1 MARNPALSNAPSLAL
16 AYPQITTANLA
27 SPARTH
33 SMNRILAI
41 VSVLGQD
48 QKGVVA
54 RISTYLAE
62 QDINIED
69 IEQRVLRGQFLMDML
84 VDITD
89 ATTSLDE
96 LITGLLSIGSEIG
109 MDIRVTLHG
118 ERERRKVAILVSK
131 EAHCLEQLITDHR
144 AGLLHGELAIVA
156 GNHES
161 LAPIAAAA
169 GIPFAWHPSDD
180 KSAHE
185 AFVLQHLERAGA
197 DVVVLAR
204 YMQILTPAIVNPY
217 AGRIINIHP
226 SLLPYFPGANPY
238 RRAWEDGVRVT
249 GCTAHF
255 VTEELDAGPII
266 LQDVFH
272 IDVGVDAVD
281 DVRRKGRALEG
292 VVLSKALQ
300 LYLNNEVVVINGK
313 VVFKP
318 GMRTLLRDFGGS
330 QQ

>member
-1 MARNPALSNAPSLAL
+1 MHFAVARV
-16 AYPQITTANLA
+16 
-27 SPARTH
+27 
-33 SMNRILAI
+33 LAI
-41 VSVLGQD
+41 VSVLGRD

-54 RISTYLAE
+54 RISTHLAE
-62 QDINIED
+62 RDINIED
-69 IEQRVLRGQFLMDML
+69 TEQRVVRGQFLMDML

-89 ATTSLDE
+89 ASVSLDE
-96 LITGLLSIGSEIG
+96 LITGLLAIGNDIG
-109 MDIRVTLHG
+109 MEIRVTLHNQ
-118 ERERRKVAILVSK
+118 RERKRVAILVSK
-131 EAHCLEQLITDHR
+131 EPHCLEQLLADHR
-144 AGLLHGELAIVA
+144 AGELHGEVTAILS
-156 GNHES
+156 NHEDLRP
-161 LAPIAAAA
+161 LAEAA
-169 GIPFAWHPSDD
+169 GIAFKWFPSDD
-180 KSAHE
+180 KAAHE
-185 AFVLQHLERAGA
+185 AFLLRELEAVRA
-197 DVVVLAR
+197 DVAVLAR
-204 YMQILTPAIVNPY
+204 YMQILTPAVVAPY

-272 IDVGVDAVD
+272 IDVGVDGVD

-292 VVLSKALQ
+292 AVLSKALQ

-318 GMRTLLRDFGGS
+318 GMRTLLRDMDER
-330 QQ
+330 

>member
-1 MARNPALSNAPSLAL
+1 
-16 AYPQITTANLA
+16 
-27 SPARTH
+27 
-33 SMNRILAI
+33 MNRVLAI
-41 VSVLGQD
+41 VSVLGRD

-62 QDINIED
+62 KDVNIED
-69 IEQRVLRGQFLMDML
+69 IEQRVVRGQFLMDML

-89 ATTSLDE
+89 ASVSLDE
-96 LITGLLSIGSEIG
+96 LIPGLLAIGSEID
-109 MDIRVTLHG
+109 MEIRVTLHG
-118 ERERRKVAILVSK
+118 KRERRKVGILVSK
-131 EAHCLEQLITDHR
+131 EAHCLEQLIADHR
-144 AGLLHGELAIVA
+144 AGLLHGELAIVI

-161 LAPIAAAA
+161 LRPIAEGA

-180 KSAHE
+180 KAAHE
-185 AFVLQHLERAGA
+185 AFVLEQLNAAGV
-197 DVVVLAR
+197 DIVVLAR
-204 YMQILTPAIVNPY
+204 YMQILTPTIVGPY

-238 RRAWEDGVRVT
+238 RRAWEDGERVT

-272 IDVGVDAVD
+272 IEVGVDTVE

-292 VVLSKALQ
+292 VVLSRALQ
-300 LYLNNEVVVINGK
+300 LSLNNEVVVINGK

-318 GMRTLLRDFGGS
+318 GMRTLLREFGGEE
-330 QQ
+330 

>member
-1 MARNPALSNAPSLAL
+1 
-16 AYPQITTANLA
+16 
-27 SPARTH
+27 
-33 SMNRILAI
+33 MNRVLAI
-41 VSVLGQD
+41 VSVLGRD

-62 QDINIED
+62 REINIED
-69 IEQRVLRGQFLMDML
+69 IEQRVVRGQFLMDML

-89 ATTSLDE
+89 ATVSLDE
-96 LITGLLSIGSEIG
+96 LITGLLAIGSEIG
-109 MDIRVTLHG
+109 MDIRVTLHS
-118 ERERRKVAILVSK
+118 ERERRRVAVLVSK
-131 EAHCLEQLITDHR
+131 EAHCLEQLIADSR
-144 AGLLHGELAIVA
+144 AGLLHGELACVI
-156 GNHES
+156 GNHEV
-161 LAPIAAAA
+161 LRPIAESA
-169 GIPFAWHPSDD
+169 GIPFSWHPSDD
-180 KSAHE
+180 KAAHE
-185 AFVLQHLERAGA
+185 AFVLQELDRAKA

-204 YMQILTPAIVNPY
+204 YMQILTPAIVGPY

-272 IDVGVDAVD
+272 IEVGVDSVD
-281 DVRRKGRALEG
+281 DVRAKGRALEG
-292 VVLSKALQ
+292 VVLSRALQ

-318 GMRTLLRDFGGS
+318 GMRTLLRDFGGQDQGRRAS
-330 QQ
+330 TP

>member
-1 MARNPALSNAPSLAL
+1 
-16 AYPQITTANLA
+16 
-27 SPARTH
+27 
-33 SMNRILAI
+33 MNRVLAI
-41 VSVLGQD
+41 ISVLGRD

-62 QDINIED
+62 NDINIED
-69 IEQRVLRGQFLMDML
+69 IEQRVVRGQFLMDML

-89 ATTSLDE
+89 ASVSLDE
-96 LITGLLSIGSEIG
+96 LITGLLSIGSDIG

-118 ERERRKVAILVSK
+118 ERERRRVAVLVSK
-131 EAHCLEQLITDHR
+131 EAHCLEQLIADSR
-144 AGLLHGELAIVA
+144 SGLLHGELAIVI
-156 GNHES
+156 GNHEA
-161 LAPIAAAA
+161 LREIAAGA
-169 GIPFAWHPSDD
+169 GIPFAWFPSDD
-180 KSAHE
+180 KPAHE
-185 AFVLQHLERAGA
+185 AFVLEQLIGAHA

-204 YMQILTPAIVNPY
+204 YMQILTGTLCQPY
-217 AGRIINIHP
+217 AGKIINIHP

-272 IDVGVDAVD
+272 IDVGVDTVE

-292 VVLSKALQ
+292 IVLSRAVQ

-318 GMRTLLRDFGGS
+318 GMRTLLRDFGG
-330 QQ
+330 QEEMAQ

>member
-1 MARNPALSNAPSLAL
+1 
-16 AYPQITTANLA
+16 
-27 SPARTH
+27 
-33 SMNRILAI
+33 MNRVLAI
-41 VSVLGQD
+41 VSVLGRD

-62 QDINIED
+62 KDVNIED
-69 IEQRVLRGQFLMDML
+69 IEQRVVRGQFLMDML

-89 ATTSLDE
+89 ASVSLDE
-96 LITGLLSIGSEIG
+96 LIPGLLAIGSEID
-109 MDIRVTLHG
+109 MEIRVTLHG
-118 ERERRKVAILVSK
+118 KRERRKVGILVSK
-131 EAHCLEQLITDHR
+131 EAHCLEQLIADHR
-144 AGLLHGELAIVA
+144 AGLLHGELTIVI

-161 LAPIAAAA
+161 LRPIAEAA

-180 KSAHE
+180 KAAHE
-185 AFVLQHLERAGA
+185 AYVLEQLNAAGV
-197 DVVVLAR
+197 DIVVLAR
-204 YMQILTPAIVNPY
+204 YMQILTPTIVGPY

-272 IDVGVDAVD
+272 IDVGVDTVE

-292 VVLSKALQ
+292 VVLSRGLQ
-300 LYLNNEVVVINGK
+300 LSLNNEVVVINGK

-318 GMRTLLRDFGGS
+318 GMRTLLREFGGEE
-330 QQ
+330 

>member
-1 MARNPALSNAPSLAL
+1 
-16 AYPQITTANLA
+16 
-27 SPARTH
+27 
-33 SMNRILAI
+33 MNRILAI

-54 RISTYLAE
+54 RISTHLAKH
-62 QDINIED
+62 DINIED

-84 VDITD
+84 IDITD
-89 ATTSLDE
+89 ASISLDE
-96 LITGLLSIGSEIG
+96 LVTGLLGIGEDIG
-109 MDIRVTLHG
+109 MDIRVTLHN
-118 ERERRKVAILVSK
+118 ERERRKVGILVSK
-131 EAHCLEQLITDHR
+131 EAHCLEQLIADHR
-144 AGLLHGELAIVA
+144 AGLLHGELSLVA

-161 LAPIAAAA
+161 LRPIA
-169 GIPFAWHPSDD
+169 
-180 KSAHE
+180 
-185 AFVLQHLERAGA
+185 ERAGISFVWMA
-197 DVVVLAR
+197 SEDKPAHESFVLEQLTAAGVEVVVLAR
-204 YMQILTPAIVNPY
+204 YMQILTPTIVGPF

-272 IDVGVDAVD
+272 IEVGVDDVD

-318 GMRTLLRDFGGS
+318 GMRTLLRAPGGPG
-330 QQ
+330 

>member
-1 MARNPALSNAPSLAL
+1 
-16 AYPQITTANLA
+16 
-27 SPARTH
+27 
-33 SMNRILAI
+33 MNRVLAI
-41 VSVLGQD
+41 ISVLGRD

-54 RISTYLAE
+54 RISTYLAD

-69 IEQRVLRGQFLMDML
+69 IEQRVVRGQFLMDML

-89 ATTSLDE
+89 ATVSLDE
-96 LITGLLSIGSEIG
+96 LVTGLLSIGAEIG
-109 MDIRVTLHG
+109 MEIRVTLHNQ
-118 ERERRKVAILVSK
+118 RERRRVAVLVTK
-131 EAHCLEQLITDHR
+131 EEHCLEQLIADHR
-144 AGLLHGELAIVA
+144 AGLLHGELAVVV
-156 GNHES
+156 GNHEA
-161 LAPIAAAA
+161 LRPVAEAA
-169 GIPFAWHPSDD
+169 GLRFTWFPSED
-180 KSAHE
+180 KAAHE
-185 AFVLQHLERAGA
+185 AFVLEQLEAAGA

-204 YMQILTPAIVNPY
+204 YMQILTPTVVGPY

-272 IDVGVDAVD
+272 IEVGVDTVE

-292 VVLSKALQ
+292 VVLSRALQ

-318 GMRTLLRDFGGS
+318 GMKTLLRDFGGE
-330 QQ
+330 

>member
-1 MARNPALSNAPSLAL
+1 MARV
-16 AYPQITTANLA
+16 
-27 SPARTH
+27 
-33 SMNRILAI
+33 LAI
-41 VSVLGQD
+41 VNVLGND

-62 QDINIED
+62 RDVNIED
-69 IEQRVLRGQFLMDML
+69 IEQRVVRGQFLMDML
-84 VDITD
+84 VDITE
-89 ATTSLDE
+89 ASVSLDE
-96 LITGLLSIGSEIG
+96 LITGLLRIGADIG
-109 MDIRVTLHG
+109 MEIRVTLHG
-118 ERERRKVAILVSK
+118 ERERKRVAVLVTK
-131 EAHCLEQLITDHR
+131 EEHCLEQLLADAR
-144 AGLLHGELAIVA
+144 SGELHGEIVCVL

-161 LAPIAAAA
+161 LRPLAESAD
-169 GIPFAWHPSDD
+169 IPFECHPSDD
-180 KSAHE
+180 KAAHE
-185 AFVLQHLERAGA
+185 DFLVRRLGHYRA

-204 YMQILTPAIVNPY
+204 YMQILTPAVVAPY

-266 LQDVFH
+266 LQDVFQ
-272 IDVGVDAVD
+272 IDVGVDTVE

-292 VVLSKALQ
+292 VVLSRAVQ

-318 GMRTLLRDFGGS
+318 GMKTLLRDLEPRS
-330 QQ
+330 

>member
-1 MARNPALSNAPSLAL
+1 
-16 AYPQITTANLA
+16 
-27 SPARTH
+27 
-33 SMNRILAI
+33 MNRVLAI
-41 VSVLGQD
+41 VSVLGRD

-54 RISTYLAE
+54 RISTYLAD

-69 IEQRVLRGQFLMDML
+69 IEQRVVRGQFLMDML
-84 VDITD
+84 VDITG
-89 ATTSLDE
+89 ATVSLDE
-96 LITGLLSIGSEIG
+96 LVVGLLAIGREID
-109 MDIRVTLHG
+109 MEIRVTLHNK
-118 ERERRKVAILVSK
+118 RERPKVGVLVSK
-131 EAHCLEQLITDHR
+131 ESHCLEQLITDQR
-144 AGLLHGELAIVA
+144 AGLLHGDLVTVV
-156 GNHES
+156 GNHEDLRPVAES
-161 LAPIAAAA
+161 A
-169 GIPFAWHPSDD
+169 GIPFAWRPSDD
-180 KSAHE
+180 KDAHE
-185 AFVLQHLERAGA
+185 AFVVEELGRAGA

-204 YMQILTPAIVNPY
+204 YMQILTPTVVGPY

-272 IDVGVDAVD
+272 IEVGVDSVE

-292 VVLSKALQ
+292 VVLSRALQ

-318 GMRTLLRDFGGS
+318 GMRTLLRDFGETE
-330 QQ
+330 

>member
-1 MARNPALSNAPSLAL
+1 MPRV
-16 AYPQITTANLA
+16 
-27 SPARTH
+27 
-33 SMNRILAI
+33 LAI
-41 VSVLGQD
+41 VSVLGRD

-62 QDINIED
+62 RDINIED
-69 IEQRVLRGQFLMDML
+69 IEQRVVRGQFLMDML

-89 ATTSLDE
+89 ASVSLDE
-96 LITGLLSIGSEIG
+96 LVTGLLAIGAEIG
-109 MDIRVTLHG
+109 MEIRVTLHN
-118 ERERRKVAILVSK
+118 ERQRPRVAILVSK
-131 EAHCLEQLITDHR
+131 EAHCLEQLLADWHT
-144 AGLLHGELAIVA
+144 GELPGDVVSVI
-156 GNHES
+156 GNHD
-161 LAPIAAAA
+161 LLRAAAESA
-169 GIPFAWHPSDD
+169 GVPFVHIPSDD
-180 KSAHE
+180 KAAHE
-185 AFVLQHLERAGA
+185 QSLLRELEAARV

-204 YMQILTPAIVNPY
+204 YMQILTPTIVGPY

-255 VTEELDAGPII
+255 VTEDLDAGPII

-272 IDVGVDAVD
+272 IDVGVDAVE
-281 DVRRKGRALEG
+281 DVRAKGRLLEAK
-292 VVLSKALQ
+292 VLSRAVQ

-318 GMRTLLRDFGGS
+318 GMRTLLRGLDDR
-330 QQ
+330 

>member
-1 MARNPALSNAPSLAL
+1 MSTEGRV
-16 AYPQITTANLA
+16 
-27 SPARTH
+27 
-33 SMNRILAI
+33 MNRILAI
-41 VSVLGQD
+41 VSVLGRD

-54 RISTYLAE
+54 RISTYIAE
-62 QDINIED
+62 HNINIED
-69 IEQRVLRGQFLMDML
+69 IEQRVVRGQFLMDML

-89 ATTSLDE
+89 AAVSLDE
-96 LITGLLSIGSEIG
+96 LVTGLLSIGQEIG
-109 MDIRVTLHG
+109 MEIRVTLHS
-118 ERERRKVAILVSK
+118 ERERRRVGVLVSK
-131 EAHCLEQLITDHR
+131 EAHCLERLIADSR
-144 AGLLHGELAIVA
+144 AGLLHGDLAVVI

-161 LAPIAAAA
+161 LRPVAEAA
-169 GIPFAWHPSDD
+169 GLPFAWYPSDD
-180 KSAHE
+180 KPAHE
-185 AFVLQHLERAGA
+185 AFVLEQLVEAQA

-204 YMQILTPAIVNPY
+204 YMQILTSTLCQPY

-272 IDVGVDAVD
+272 IDVGVDTVD
-281 DVRRKGRALEG
+281 DVRTKGRALEG
-292 VVLSKALQ
+292 TVLSRALQ

-318 GMRTLLRDFGGS
+318 GMRTLLRGVGGA
-330 QQ
+330 

>member
-1 MARNPALSNAPSLAL
+1 MARV
-16 AYPQITTANLA
+16 
-27 SPARTH
+27 
-33 SMNRILAI
+33 LAI
-41 VSVLGQD
+41 VNVLGND

-62 QDINIED
+62 RDVNIED
-69 IEQRVLRGQFLMDML
+69 IEQRVVRGQFLMDML
-84 VDITD
+84 VDITE
-89 ATTSLDE
+89 ASVSLDE
-96 LITGLLSIGSEIG
+96 LITGLLRIGADIG
-109 MDIRVTLHG
+109 MEIRVTLHG
-118 ERERRKVAILVSK
+118 ERERKRVAVLVTK
-131 EAHCLEQLITDHR
+131 EEHCLEQLLADAR
-144 AGLLHGELAIVA
+144 SGELHGEIVCVL

-161 LAPIAAAA
+161 LRPLAESA
-169 GIPFAWHPSDD
+169 GIPFECHPSDD
-180 KSAHE
+180 KAAHE
-185 AFVLQHLERAGA
+185 DFLVRRLGHYRA

-204 YMQILTPAIVNPY
+204 YMQILTPAVVAPY

-266 LQDVFH
+266 LQDVFQ
-272 IDVGVDAVD
+272 IDVGVDTVE

-292 VVLSKALQ
+292 VVLSRALQ

-318 GMRTLLRDFGGS
+318 GMKTLLRDLGPHG
-330 QQ
+330 

>member
-1 MARNPALSNAPSLAL
+1 MGSSVAVTPV
-16 AYPQITTANLA
+16 
-27 SPARTH
+27 
-33 SMNRILAI
+33 LAI
-41 VSVLGQD
+41 VSVLGRD

-62 QDINIED
+62 RDINIED
-69 IEQRVLRGQFLMDML
+69 IEQRVVRGQFLMDML

-89 ATTSLDE
+89 ASVSLDE
-96 LITGLLSIGSEIG
+96 LITGLLAIGADLG
-109 MDIRVTLHG
+109 MEIRVTLHN
-118 ERERRKVAILVSK
+118 ERERPRVAIVASK
-131 EAHCLEQLITDHR
+131 EPHCLEQLIADWR
-144 AGLLHGELAIVA
+144 SGELHGDIAGVLANHPDLEHVA
-156 GNHES
+156 
-161 LAPIAAAA
+161 ADA
-169 GIPFAWHPSDD
+169 GVPFAWHSSEE
-180 KSAHE
+180 KAAHE
-185 AFVLQHLERAGA
+185 AFLLAELAARRI

-204 YMQILTPAIVNPY
+204 YMQILTPAIVTPY

-238 RRAWEDGVRVT
+238 RQAWEDGVRVT

-272 IDVGVDAVD
+272 IEVGVDSVD
-281 DVRRKGRALEG
+281 DVRRKGRSLEG
-292 VVLSKALQ
+292 KVLSRAVQ

-318 GMRTLLRDFGGS
+318 GMRTLLRDFGERTPERE
-330 QQ
+330 

>member
-1 MARNPALSNAPSLAL
+1 
-16 AYPQITTANLA
+16 
-27 SPARTH
+27 
-33 SMNRILAI
+33 MNRVLAI
-41 VSVLGQD
+41 VSVLGRD

-62 QDINIED
+62 KDVNIED
-69 IEQRVLRGQFLMDML
+69 IEQRVVRGQFLMDML

-89 ATTSLDE
+89 ASVSLDE
-96 LITGLLSIGSEIG
+96 LIPGLLAIGSEID
-109 MDIRVTLHG
+109 MEIRVTLHG
-118 ERERRKVAILVSK
+118 KRERRKVGLLVSK
-131 EAHCLEQLITDHR
+131 EAHCLEQLIADHR
-144 AGLLHGELAIVA
+144 AGLLHGELTIVI

-161 LAPIAAAA
+161 LRQIAEGA

-180 KSAHE
+180 KAAHE
-185 AFVLQHLERAGA
+185 AFVLEQLNAAGV
-197 DVVVLAR
+197 DIVVLAR
-204 YMQILTPAIVNPY
+204 YMQILTPTIVGPY

-272 IDVGVDAVD
+272 IEVGVDTVE

-292 VVLSKALQ
+292 VVLSRALQ
-300 LYLNNEVVVINGK
+300 LSLNNEVVVINGK

-318 GMRTLLRDFGGS
+318 GMRTLLREFGGEE
-330 QQ
+330 

>member
-1 MARNPALSNAPSLAL
+1 MSRV
-16 AYPQITTANLA
+16 
-27 SPARTH
+27 
-33 SMNRILAI
+33 LAI
-41 VSVLGQD
+41 VSVLGRD

-62 QDINIED
+62 RDINIED
-69 IEQRVLRGQFLMDML
+69 IEQRVVRGQFLMDML

-89 ATTSLDE
+89 ASASLDE
-96 LITGLLSIGSEIG
+96 LVTGLLAIGDEIE
-109 MDIRVTLHG
+109 MDIRVSLHN
-118 ERERRKVAILVSK
+118 ERERRRVAILATK
-131 EAHCLEQLITDHR
+131 EAHCLEQLIADAR
-144 AGLLHGELAIVA
+144 SGRLHGELVCVLA
-156 GNHES
+156 NHES
-161 LAPIAAAA
+161 LRPIAEAA
-169 GIPFAWHPSDD
+169 GIPFRWHPSDD
-180 KSAHE
+180 KAAHE
-185 AFVLQHLERAGA
+185 AFLLEQLAEYNA
-197 DVVVLAR
+197 DLVVLAR
-204 YMQILTPAIVNPY
+204 YMQVLTPTVVAPY

-272 IDVGVDAVD
+272 IDVGVDSVE

-292 VVLSKALQ
+292 VVLSRAVQ
-300 LYLNNEVVVINGK
+300 LFLNNEVVVINGK

-318 GMRTLLRDFGGS
+318 GMRTLLRDLDAQG
-330 QQ
+330 